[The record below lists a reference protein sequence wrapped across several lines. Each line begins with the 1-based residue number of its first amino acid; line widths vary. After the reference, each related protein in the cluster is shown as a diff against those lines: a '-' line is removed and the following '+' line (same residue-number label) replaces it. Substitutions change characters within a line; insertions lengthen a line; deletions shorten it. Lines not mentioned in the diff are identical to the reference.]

1 MFVYVRVKLIKGCPF
16 LGTINFGRSHAW
28 TYVRTIK
35 FKYRNYV
42 RWQWDRWDQY
52 FREVFPGG
60 PHAYTDNLVEKESYF
75 RLESFV
81 LLSIVNEYPVEIY
94 FVLVL
99 IITSEI
105 SHTHTHTHTHTRAR
119 ARARARL
126 LIKAIFAE
134 YRVYC
139 SPHCL

>member
-1 MFVYVRVKLIKGCPF
+1 MFVCVRVKLIKGCPF
-16 LGTINFGRSHAW
+16 LGTVNFGKSHAW

-60 PHAYTDNLVEKESYF
+60 PHGAYTDNLVEKEGYF
-75 RLESFV
+75 RSKSFV

-94 FVLVL
+94 FVL

-105 SHTHTHTHTHTRAR
+105 THTHTRAR
-119 ARARARL
+119 ARTHACARL

-139 SPHCL
+139 STHCL